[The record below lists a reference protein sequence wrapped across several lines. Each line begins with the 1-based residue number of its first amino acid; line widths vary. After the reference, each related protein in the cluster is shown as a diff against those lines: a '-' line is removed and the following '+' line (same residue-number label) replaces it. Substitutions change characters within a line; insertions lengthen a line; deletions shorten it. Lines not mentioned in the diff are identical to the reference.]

1 MNSLK
6 IFSSIILL
14 SMYPLVPSNLSKI
27 IFIIRRSIFFM
38 LLSINCQRRWSD
50 NELLDFMF
58 LHSFNQSFCALFHW
72 IHKFIIGSIR
82 HSNWTSHMDYMSHTF
97 KGIDQGI
104 CLEKVSFD
112 KLDPIEIFLSNH
124 INQGFQ
130 FFKAGFPS
138 DGSSKWVISWEPK

>member
-1 MNSLK
+1 
-6 IFSSIILL
+6 
-14 SMYPLVPSNLSKI
+14 
-27 IFIIRRSIFFM
+27 
-38 LLSINCQRRWSD
+38 
-50 NELLDFMF
+50 
-58 LHSFNQSFCALFHW
+58 
-72 IHKFIIGSIR
+72 
-82 HSNWTSHMDYMSHTF
+82 MDYMSHTF

-112 KLDPIEIFLSNH
+112 KLDPIEIFLSNQ